1 LLHPV
6 AVVAVVDLLVVL
18 VELAE
23 DLGIQMT

>member
-1 LLHPV
+1 LLHPA

-18 VELAE
+18 VELVE